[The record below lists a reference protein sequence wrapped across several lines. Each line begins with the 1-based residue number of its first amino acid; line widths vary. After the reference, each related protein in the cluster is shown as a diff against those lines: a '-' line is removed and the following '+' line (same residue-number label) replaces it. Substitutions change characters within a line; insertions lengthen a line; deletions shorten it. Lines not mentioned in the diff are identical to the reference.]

1 MIAQR
6 RAPRQSEPLRDEV
19 TVAINGHARGVR
31 CVRTRAK
38 ALLLAFAALAF
49 VLQGALLSPALY
61 AQQTERGKELGK
73 RVKCMCGGCNDSAT
87 GCNHTGGS
95 FSGPCDTAKG
105 MQKEIDERVARNES
119 DDLTLQAFVQEYGPT
134 VLIVPPARGFNIAAW
149 VTPVVVPLIAFVL
162 VWVVVRRWRQK
173 ATLATASGPQ
183 IPAEFLARAKR
194 ETGRDYDE

>member
-1 MIAQR
+1 
-6 RAPRQSEPLRDEV
+6 LRDEV
-19 TVAINGHARGVR
+19 TLVIDSHVRGVR
-31 CVRTRAK
+31 FHRTRAK
-38 ALLLAFAALAF
+38 SLLLAFAILAF
-49 VLQGALLSPALY
+49 VLQGALLSPSLY
-61 AQQTERGKELGK
+61 AQQTERGKELGQ

-134 VLIVPPARGFNIAAW
+134 ALIVPPARGFNIAAW
-149 VTPVVVPLIAFVL
+149 VTPVVVPLVAFVL

>member
-1 MIAQR
+1 MKLKCLR
-6 RAPRQSEPLRDEV
+6 MRPR
-19 TVAINGHARGVR
+19 
-31 CVRTRAK
+31 
-38 ALLLAFAALAF
+38 LLVFLAFLFAMQGSFLTAAS
-49 VLQGALLSPALY
+49 VY
-61 AQQTERGKELGK
+61 AQQTERGKELGR
-73 RVKCMCGGCNDSAT
+73 RVKCMCGGCEDSAT

-134 VLIVPPARGFNIAAW
+134 ALILPPARGFNIAAW